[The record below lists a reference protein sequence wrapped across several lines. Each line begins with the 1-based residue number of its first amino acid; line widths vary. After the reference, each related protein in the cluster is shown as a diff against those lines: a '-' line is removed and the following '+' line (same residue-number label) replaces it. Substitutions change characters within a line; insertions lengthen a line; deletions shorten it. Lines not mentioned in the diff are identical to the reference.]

1 MQDNNILITKNT
13 CIFPYFGGLKDS
25 PTCRHNLQE
34 VTYPQRETNNVQL
47 SATTKPMVLKTSID
61 GT

>member
-1 MQDNNILITKNT
+1 VDTLYKARINPQLLSHMQGNNKLITKNT

-34 VTYPQRETNNVQL
+34 VTYP
-47 SATTKPMVLKTSID
+47 
-61 GT
+61 